1 MIKVFNDFLPE
12 EKAEELS
19 AAIYDTPE
27 HWWSHVHKYDKTEN
41 PIHYQNTL
49 RDEYRKKEIEQDF
62 IKSFHEGSFTY
73 RFKRSTSHVPE
84 CACYECKFKEE
95 TLESEEFKTFI
106 EEEMDLKDPF
116 LYESFVSSYSSGDF
130 LNLHSDQQRG
140 IAFIFNLTQ
149 GWKPEYGGL
158 LNVIKD
164 ENNIQTIFPKFN
176 SLVLLNLGEAGTPHF
191 VSEVSKYAPFSR
203 IAISGWYNA
212 S

>member
-27 HWWSHVHKYDKTEN
+27 HWWSHVHKYDKTDT

-62 IKSFHEGSFTY
+62 IKSFHKG
-73 RFKRSTSHVPE
+73 
-84 CACYECKFKEE
+84 
-95 TLESEEFKTFI
+95 
-106 EEEMDLKDPF
+106 DLKNPF

-130 LNLHSDQQRG
+130 LNLHSDKQRG
-140 IAFIFNLTQ
+140 IAFILNLTQ